1 MLPTLA
7 QFCRWDFLGWFFQA
21 FSLGIPTFAQLQTL
35 HFQTFFTSILEYVGE
50 ISGFCKMLLNFA
62 KMLIKFAIFRRDF
75 HGFLPDLREI
85 PEIDGYQRII
95 FPLCLVFPLLLH
107 QAFSKMSRKSLKFNL
122 HYFYESLTI
131 DLDKIIITLNY

>member
-1 MLPTLA
+1 
-7 QFCRWDFLGWFFQA
+7 
-21 FSLGIPTFAQLQTL
+21 
-35 HFQTFFTSILEYVGE
+35 
-50 ISGFCKMLLNFA
+50 MLLNFA
-62 KMLIKFAIFRRDF
+62 KMLLKFTIFRRDF

-107 QAFSKMSRKSLKFNL
+107 QAFSKMSRKSLKFDL

-131 DLDKIIITLNY
+131 DLDKIIITLNYIIVYCFYQKILMDE

>member
-1 MLPTLA
+1 
-7 QFCRWDFLGWFFQA
+7 
-21 FSLGIPTFAQLQTL
+21 
-35 HFQTFFTSILEYVGE
+35 
-50 ISGFCKMLLNFA
+50 
-62 KMLIKFAIFRRDF
+62 MLIKFAIFRRDF

-95 FPLCLVFPLLLH
+95 FPPCLVFPLLLH

-131 DLDKIIITLNY
+131 DLDKIIITLNYISVYYFIKKY